1 MTDILQKT
9 STDIVED
16 FQNAYYNQIGRRMQ
30 IGSEEYTLSSIFVYV
45 LAIYTALI
53 NNSYKNQVLDT
64 ASGQFLDNIAS
75 RYGLTR
81 SPRTYFNPWFEGI
94 FTINSECEYSGR
106 SFDIGALSINVN
118 NHTYT
123 NTTALFELRTDMIRF
138 MCTEKHSDYL
148 NKSELYTALSQ
159 VKDSNDKPVFNL
171 TNTKQSDYTDLQSIS
186 NELSDEDF
194 RKYIKQS
201 KYLYNPGVASSF
213 EAVAKNSSPNIVDA
227 RVRVQGDTGFV
238 PGNADLYCKCY
249 NMVAN
254 DQYKSMAIHLDNNAV
269 YDAIKEMNITVIGQ
283 NVKVKFATPIEDSR
297 QYVFFIP
304 KVYKST
310 QYENL
315 YRLKFNAVCDYL
327 NNTMK
332 INESFMPS
340 MVLNLMLKP
349 LSEISNNPEDYGYSI
364 EDTQYI
370 EFDKYKDLPVLG
382 LESVS
387 TYTKR
392 DCDPTTYILLKND
405 VDFSYI

>member
-238 PGNADLYCKCY
+238 PGNVDLYCKCY

>member
-1 MTDILQKT
+1 MTDILQKA

-16 FQNAYYNQIGRRMQ
+16 FQNAYYSQIGRRMQ

-45 LAIYTALI
+45 LSIYTALI

-94 FTINSECEYSGR
+94 FTINSECEYNGR
-106 SFDIGALSINVN
+106 SFDVGALSINVN

-148 NKSELYTALSQ
+148 NKSELYTALQQ

-238 PGNADLYCKCY
+238 PGNVDLYCKCY

-254 DQYKSMAIHLDNNAV
+254 DQYKSMAIYLDNGAV

-392 DCDPTTYILLKND
+392 DCNPTTYILLKND
-405 VDFSYI
+405 VGFSYI

>member
-9 STDIVED
+9 STDIIED

-45 LAIYTALI
+45 LSIYTALI

-64 ASGQFLDNIAS
+64 ASGAFLDNIAE

-106 SFDIGALSINVN
+106 TFDVGALSIVVD

-148 NKSELYTALSQ
+148 NKSELYTALLQ

-194 RKYIKQS
+194 RKYIKRS
-201 KYLYNPGVASSF
+201 RYLYNPGVASSF

-227 RVRVQGDTGFV
+227 RVRVQGDPLFV
-238 PGNADLYCKCY
+238 AGNVDLYCKCY

-254 DQYKSMAIHLDNNAV
+254 DQYQSMAIYLDNNAV
-269 YDAIKEMNITVIGQ
+269 YDVIKEMNITVIGQ
-283 NVKVKFATPIEDSR
+283 KVNIRFATPIEDSR

-304 KVYKST
+304 KAYKST

-405 VDFSYI
+405 VAFSYI